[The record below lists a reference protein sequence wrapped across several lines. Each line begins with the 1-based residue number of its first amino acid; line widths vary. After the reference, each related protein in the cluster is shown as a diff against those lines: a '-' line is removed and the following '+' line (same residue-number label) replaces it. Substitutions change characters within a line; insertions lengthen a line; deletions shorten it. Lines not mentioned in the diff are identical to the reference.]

1 MFKIYDSSSETD
13 NEEVTFEKKRG
24 VKRGSRRG
32 GYKKIATNSTKLRI
46 ISIAEK
52 NSDWR
57 AAALPND
64 VPIGTAYGEYR
75 IRIPS

>member
-1 MFKIYDSSSETD
+1 MD

-24 VKRGSRRG
+24 VKRDSRRG
-32 GYKKIATNSTKLRI
+32 GYKMATNSTKLRI